1 MFRFG
6 SFAETE
12 GGRRGGVGMGGGG
25 PFAFVVALPNNF
37 LLGLTGRLHDALAPI
52 LSFAH
57 FAL

>member
-12 GGRRGGVGMGGGG
+12 GGREEGRSGNGG
-25 PFAFVVALPNNF
+25 PFAFVVTLPNNF

-57 FAL
+57 FTL

>member
-12 GGRRGGVGMGGGG
+12 GGRRGGVGMGG

-57 FAL
+57 FTL